1 MNIKLLQF
9 YIAHDRLTTA
19 WDDSEYAS
27 IFWNYST
34 KGQVM
39 KSESTYKKM
48 RKIHVLVKVM

>member
-39 KSESTYKKM
+39 KSESTYEKM